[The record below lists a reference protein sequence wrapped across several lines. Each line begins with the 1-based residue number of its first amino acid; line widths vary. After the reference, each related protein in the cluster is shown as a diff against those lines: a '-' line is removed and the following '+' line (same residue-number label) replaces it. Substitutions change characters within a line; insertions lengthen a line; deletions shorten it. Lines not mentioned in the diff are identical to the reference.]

1 MAEQIVC
8 PCGTDNSLPI
18 AEADRDERAAHLTK
32 RLLGLYGREP
42 TEEEVAGFRVF
53 PRERREPTPTRTEDL
68 WVGLEEDTMPPGT
81 KKRGANGQF
90 QKAIPVEGFCPHCGV
105 SLWSGAPAR
114 PEEFPLTCLDCD
126 IPVTLEDALAAS

>member
-90 QKAIPVEGFCPHCGV
+90 QKAIPVEGFCPPLWGV
-105 SLWSGAPAR
+105 
-114 PEEFPLTCLDCD
+114 PLVGSPGPPRGVPPHL
-126 IPVTLEDALAAS
+126 LGL